1 VQQLELLAC
10 KHPLCTS
17 MGLPAPKII
26 EEVQT
31 ENGGT
36 IKIKISMM
44 GKNRQA
50 SVCFRVYA

>member
-1 VQQLELLAC
+1 MQQLELLAC